1 MKRTAQ
7 GTLEQDP
14 KTLKETCKPRRTSRG
29 YRQDNPKEGRKE
41 GREEWQQEPR
51 QQERRHEQ
59 QGKTDIRWELQDEK
73 QNDKNKAN
81 KRDRNER
88 RTWDETVKWRGWK
101 DLEYKRRKHTKRC
114 NGNSKRKN
122 RSRIMRRQQGT
133 MLRKKRRFNGNCKGV
148 KRKNGWIEN

>member
-1 MKRTAQ
+1 MQADERAGATDRT
-7 GTLEQDP
+7 T
-14 KTLKETCKPRRTSRG
+14 R
-29 YRQDNPKEGRKE
+29 RKE
-41 GREEWQQEPR
+41 GRSGKRSHDSKRGGMSNKER
-51 QQERRHEQ
+51 QTDGGNR
-59 QGKTDIRWELQDEK
+59 KTKRQD
-73 QNDKNKAN
+73 DKNKAC

-122 RSRIMRRQQGT
+122 SSRIMRRQQGA
-133 MLRKKRRFNGNCKGV
+133 RICKKRRFNGSCKGV